1 MVNSA
6 LAAAPDQR
14 TEPHAAANPA
24 VLTLS
29 NVEVLYAEVILAL
42 KGVSMQVPVRS
53 GLVHVMEGR
62 RVLQHMKGLM
72 HRWNILK
79 ANYRLWPFHH

>member
-1 MVNSA
+1 M
-6 LAAAPDQR
+6 
-14 TEPHAAANPA
+14 
-24 VLTLS
+24 LTLS
-29 NVEVLYAEVILAL
+29 NVEVLYAEVVLAL

-53 GLVHVMEGR
+53 GFVHVMEGR